1 MDRRLAR
8 PHPSGRAR
16 GRVAPGP
23 VPGSAFVALVALVLA
38 TLAAPASAL
47 PPGSTPRE
55 IELGKEAARD
65 IAKSVEFVE
74 DEKQLAKLG
83 AMLDEIAAVTERPE
97 IKYRAHIVASPLPNA
112 FVLPGGWVYV
122 TTGLLDQAESDDE
135 LAGVLA
141 HEIAHN
147 VNQHAIER
155 MREAPKGLG
164 LLQLAT
170 IAALILGRSPE
181 AAILANTAANTIT
194 AMVLQGGSIAAEVE
208 ADAHGID
215 YLTRTGYNPVGF
227 LTFME
232 RLASSSGKFIEQEM
246 GIYRTHPLTRDRVRA
261 AEDRL
266 REREVPLLRRLVTK
280 AAEPTSRFLIR
291 EEEEVTEIAFRDERL
306 FLLAG
311 HDSARAAAAIAA
323 VRWTLDHELDEAGV
337 KISPAEGGVLLA
349 PNGGPTLTLT
359 EPDGRANATGE
370 VVLAESLRRRLAE
383 LVRSEQTRYRANA
396 QMY

>member
-1 MDRRLAR
+1 MRISALA
-8 PHPSGRAR
+8 
-16 GRVAPGP
+16 
-23 VPGSAFVALVALVLA
+23 
-38 TLAAPASAL
+38 LAATALLSQAARAL

-55 IELGKEAARD
+55 IELGKEASRD
-65 IAKSVEFVE
+65 IEKTVRFV
-74 DEKQLAKLG
+74 DDAKQLEKLG
-83 AMLDEIAAVTERPE
+83 AMLKEIAAVTERPAIE
-97 IKYRAHIVASPLPNA
+97 YRAHIVESPLPNA

-122 TTGLLDQAESDDE
+122 TTGLLEQVESDDE

-155 MREAPKGLG
+155 MRDAPKGLG

-215 YLTRTGYNPVGF
+215 YLTRTHYNPVGF

-232 RLASSSGKFIEQEM
+232 RLASSSGKFIEQEL

-266 REREVPLLRRLVTK
+266 RDHKVPLLRRLVTK
-280 AAEPTSRFLIR
+280 PTLPASRFLVH
-291 EEEEVTEIAFRDERL
+291 ENQQVTEVAFRSERL
-306 FLLAG
+306 FLLAR
-311 HDSARAAAAIAA
+311 HDSARAAVAVAA
-323 VRWTLDHELDEAGV
+323 VRWALDHELDETRI
-337 KISPAEGGVLLA
+337 KISPAEKGVLLA
-349 PNGGPTLTLT
+349 PNGGPTLLLSA
-359 EPDGRANATGE
+359 EDGRVNAMGE
-370 VVLAESLRRRLAE
+370 VVLAEALRRRLAE
-383 LVRSEQTRYRANA
+383 IVQSEQTRYRANA